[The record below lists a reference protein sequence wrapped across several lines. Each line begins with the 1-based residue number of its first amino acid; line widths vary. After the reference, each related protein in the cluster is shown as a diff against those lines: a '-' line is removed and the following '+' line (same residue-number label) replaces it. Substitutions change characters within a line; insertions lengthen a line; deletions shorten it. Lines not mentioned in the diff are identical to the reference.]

1 MSADHGPPPATSSST
16 RQWNPLPPLYRDLFT
31 FYMPNFSPTKAKIGR
46 PRYGQE
52 NPPAHPLAYTYR
64 DPTIIDRALHGLWLY
79 LEANGYLDK
88 ALPDSAISSWAEL
101 KADYDSTYER
111 ESWLCPVVG
120 ALRSLLRKLMQDL
133 HLGHAIVF
141 STPSRQFSQEGD
153 VDWVVLQDVPSDE
166 RRSIMIAELISPE
179 SPPRIGGGSAIKLKL
194 TGVLDNYQAEY
205 FSVQH
210 RAFIPSQTPYIK
222 GDAILF
228 KLDLQMCCRI
238 YEKVSSRAPRFGLV
252 YSGHKCV
259 VVENLHPLVPAAP
272 FEPEKHNR
280 EPPTTLRRHNCRLV
294 PFLVLLIT
302 INAPPGMLTFADP
315 DPALALAGYEN
326 YLAVLSAPPLPT
338 SGSPSGGSGSGG
350 GSGRSVS
357 SPDSESL
364 TIVLSPP
371 FSQRPQLLT
380 KVTRSQIEEGMLY
393 ACSLHPKCSSVV
405 LSLRTIL
412 PSGPLATVHRG
423 TLNHETPVVAKLYD
437 VGSGFEA
444 LLLRWTRTSAWR
456 RWSNDEW
463 KDFDLNP
470 EERWAIYEAVEKIH
484 AAGVVHGDLEA
495 RNIVR
500 DEDGDFYTST
510 LVIHRS
516 TISVSPKHLGALNC
530 GLYGMIWI
538 WTTLSYAFPLAVFFN
553 FSDLSNW
560 GNFGLDK

>member
-1 MSADHGPPPATSSST
+1 MARPLLPSA
-16 RQWNPLPPLYRDLFT
+16 L
-31 FYMPNFSPTKAKIGR
+31 TKAKIGR

-52 NPPAHPLAYTYR
+52 KILPHIPLAYTYR

-166 RRSIMIAELISPE
+166 RRSIMIAEVISPE
-179 SPPRIGGGSAIKLKL
+179 SPPRIGGGSAIELKL

-210 RAFIPSQTPYIK
+210 RAFIPSKTPYIK
-222 GDAILF
+222 GDTILF

-238 YEKVSSRAPRFGLV
+238 YEKVSSRAPRFVLLDDDSSAV
-252 YSGHKCV
+252 
-259 VVENLHPLVPAAP
+259 HPLVPAAP

-280 EPPTTLRRHNCRLV
+280 EPPTTVPHRSMTLGHRGAGQSDVHALVPSCADNNCRLV
-294 PFLVLLIT
+294 PFFGVVDRYH
-302 INAPPGMLTFADP
+302 APPGMLTFADP

-350 GSGRSVS
+350 GSGRSGVS

-380 KVTRSQIEEGMLY
+380 KVTRSQIEEGMSY

-444 LLLRWTRTSAWR
+444 LLRELDAYECMEALEYVPRCLGVYAPAHRAWAALLLEDKGD
-456 RWSNDEW
+456 SLGNDEW

-500 DEDGDFYTST
+500 DEDGDFYIIDFGHSSVDHQCEPQTSWCSE
-510 LVIHRS
+510 LRS
-516 TISVSPKHLGALNC
+516 L
-530 GLYGMIWI
+530 WD
-538 WTTLSYAFPLAVFFN
+538 
-553 FSDLSNW
+553 DLD
-560 GNFGLDK
+560 LDDS